1 MAVLGKTDDSLG
13 KQCFSFPLRLRKA
26 SVLLILPERGLFF
39 DMGLFLDL
47 ILVAL
52 AFLLIW
58 SAARRGFTSI
68 FIRTVGNIAVFFAAV
83 FLSFAAADWL
93 FDAGLRNALVDR
105 VQVQLTTVSSTELED
120 IIGQAVAGL
129 PGFLSSLIE
138 SFGYSVQD
146 LAPQIQESIAGQSAA
161 AAAAIVDTVVKP
173 VVILMLRGIL
183 LLVFLILGW
192 FLIRL
197 LSRTA
202 NLVVNI
208 PIVRGVNRF
217 LGGVLGLL
225 NAAIMALCVT
235 ALCWFAITLW
245 GDTIPFLNIQ
255 TIESSYLFRF
265 VLDHNILLQF
275 TEGLFA
281 AV

>member
-1 MAVLGKTDDSLG
+1 
-13 KQCFSFPLRLRKA
+13 
-26 SVLLILPERGLFF
+26 
-39 DMGLFLDL
+39 MGLFLDL
-47 ILVAL
+47 ILIAL
-52 AFLLIW
+52 AFLLVW

-93 FDAGLRNALVDR
+93 FDAGLRNSLVDR
-105 VQVQLTTVSSTELED
+105 VQVQLATVSSTELED

-129 PGFLSSLIE
+129 PGFLSSMIE

-146 LAPQIQESIAGQSAA
+146 LAPQIQESIAGQSA

-217 LGGVLGLL
+217 LGGILGLL
-225 NAAIMALCVT
+225 NAVIMALCVT
-235 ALCWFAITLW
+235 ALSWFAITLW
-245 GDTIPFLNIQ
+245 GDTIPFLNTQ